1 MQVVVRVW
9 RHAQGEGEAPVRGCR
24 LIMGCCG
31 HSHAACLMRVSVEA
45 GLFKVGVHGW
55 MVYFVGQCQR
65 FFTSPFL
72 ETSLSLRF
80 FSVLSLHHCGI
91 RTVHSFLLS
100 HSLYSTLQSYLLLV
114 TRTRQDE
121 SLDLFVNYL
130 VAAGRHRSRSGGI

>member
-9 RHAQGEGEAPVRGCR
+9 GHAQGEGEAPVRGCR

-80 FSVLSLHHCGI
+80 FSVLSLHHSAGYALFTLSFT
-91 RTVHSFLLS
+91 RTHSIALFNRIS
-100 HSLYSTLQSYLLLV
+100 CSSPAHGRTNHWIYLL
-114 TRTRQDE
+114 
-121 SLDLFVNYL
+121 
-130 VAAGRHRSRSGGI
+130 II